1 MFTESGKSAL
11 KIIRNSKSALF
22 YKMMIDVYSIIN
34 NKLKR
39 SLQNSKMIVRLNDFL
54 IREFK
59 LGSNFFKILLYAFN
73 FGNYECFFYSH
84 GISLNFVC
92 LAKPVK
98 FHVIKKHILMQSLY
112 GIGKICRKERLI
124 F

>member
-39 SLQNSKMIVRLNDFL
+39 SLQNSKMIVRLNDFI

-59 LGSNFFKILLYAFN
+59 LGSKFCMPCEAGQVSCHK
-73 FGNYECFFYSH
+73 ETYSH
-84 GISLNFVC
+84 AISLWHRKNMSERASDF
-92 LAKPVK
+92 LK
-98 FHVIKKHILMQSLY
+98 
-112 GIGKICRKERLI
+112 IGV
-124 F
+124 